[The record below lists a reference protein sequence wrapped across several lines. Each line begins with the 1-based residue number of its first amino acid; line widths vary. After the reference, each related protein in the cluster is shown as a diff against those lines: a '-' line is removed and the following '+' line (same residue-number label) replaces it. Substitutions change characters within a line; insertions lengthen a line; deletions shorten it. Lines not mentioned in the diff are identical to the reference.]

1 MPRPLL
7 LLAISIVAAIV
18 AWVGT
23 SLMRRIALRFNI
35 ADHPNERRINTRPVP
50 RAGGLSIAVTFAV
63 IGAAIVVLA
72 PILHLPAGNGSAR
85 LKDAGVEALLL
96 GTLIAGVI
104 GFVDDRYD
112 LRARWQ
118 IIGQLLISLIPIA
131 FGLRILFVSNPF
143 GSGVLLFPDA
153 VALGVTIFWTL
164 GMQNSMNFID
174 GLDGPAARKLM
185 VREVIPRFD
194 GATLDNVVDYFTYV
208 VVPAV
213 FMVQFELLP
222 ASLAVLGA
230 AYILATSLYTFANL
244 DLKTSD
250 NYFVG
255 FPALWNVVVL
265 YFFVLQTG
273 WVVNLVAV
281 SALCVLTF
289 IPVKF
294 VHPLRVTDWREITI
308 PMTVLWAAMSLSLVL
323 SAKNRDDWGHI
334 ERIELW
340 AWIIA
345 SVYFATISLWRTFLK
360 RAEDEPAP
368 DASQT

>member
-118 IIGQLLISLIPIA
+118 ILGQLLISLIPIA

-174 GLDGPAARKLM
+174 GLDGLSGGISLIAAVTLGL
-185 VREVIPRFD
+185 IALPTSPLLAALCFTLA
-194 GATLDNVVDYFTYV
+194 GALAGFLRHNVH
-208 VVPAV
+208 
-213 FMVQFELLP
+213 P
-222 ASLAVLGA
+222 ASIYMGTSGILAVAYALAVLAILGTAKVAAALLILGVPIIDAFFVILGRLLAGRSPYTPDKSHIHRRLLDSGFSHRSAVLVLYGITALLSVGA
-230 AYILATSLYTFANL
+230 LLLTESATLYAFAGL
-244 DLKTSD
+244 L
-250 NYFVG
+250 
-255 FPALWNVVVL
+255 VVL
-265 YFFVLQTG
+265 G
-273 WVVNLVAV
+273 VVAIYLSRKVAG
-281 SALCVLTF
+281 S
-289 IPVKF
+289 
-294 VHPLRVTDWREITI
+294 E
-308 PMTVLWAAMSLSLVL
+308 
-323 SAKNRDDWGHI
+323 G
-334 ERIELW
+334 
-340 AWIIA
+340 
-345 SVYFATISLWRTFLK
+345 
-360 RAEDEPAP
+360 
-368 DASQT
+368 